1 MKGIT
6 SIAIIGTG
14 NVAFHLG
21 KAFYDKG
28 IAIKEVFSRN
38 IELATEL
45 ADSLKSIVAPNL
57 NDLRSDLILICTSDD
72 AIESIVSQLPKDSKI
87 AYTSGAVSLEKFKGF
102 KDIGVFYPLQT
113 FSKEREI
120 NLFEV
125 PFLIEGSNSFFS
137 QELFDLAWILSRNVT
152 FASSEQRKKYHLAA
166 VFVNNFTN
174 HLFHQAKK
182 YVEHEELNWD
192 YLKPLMKETVAKML
206 ISNPYDVQTGPAKRN
221 DLETLRMHSE
231 MLSGMT
237 KEIYELLS
245 KSIINTYNQND
256 KL

>member
-28 IAIKEVFSRN
+28 ITIKEVFGRN
-38 IELATEL
+38 KELATEL
-45 ADSLKSIVAPNL
+45 ADSLKSVVSTNL

-72 AIESIVSQLPKDSKI
+72 AIESIVAQLPKDSRI
-87 AYTSGAVSLEKFKGF
+87 AYTSGAVSLDNFKEF

-113 FSKEREI
+113 FSKEKEI

-125 PFLIEGSNSFFS
+125 PFLIEATNSFFS
-137 QELFDLAWILSRNVT
+137 QDLFDLAWLLSRNVT

-174 HLFHQAKK
+174 HLFYQAKK
-182 YVEHEELNWD
+182 YLDQEELKWD
-192 YLKPLMKETVAKML
+192 YLKPLIQETVAKAL
-206 ISNPYDVQTGPAKRN
+206 LSNPIDVQTGPAKRN
-221 DLETLRMHSE
+221 DLETLNRHSE

-237 KEIYELLS
+237 KEIYNLLS
-245 KSIINTYNQND
+245 KSIINTYNQHD
-256 KL
+256 

>member
-21 KAFYDKG
+21 KAFFDKG
-28 IAIKEVFSRN
+28 ITIKEVYGRN
-38 IELATEL
+38 KELATEL

-87 AYTSGAVSLEKFKGF
+87 TYTSGAVSIEKFKDF

-125 PFLIEGSNSFFS
+125 PFLIEASNSFLA
-137 QELFDLAWILSRNVT
+137 QDLFDLAWLLSRNVT

-182 YVEHEELNWD
+182 YAEQEELNWD
-192 YLKPLMKETVAKML
+192 YLKPLMKETVEKIL
-206 ISNPYDVQTGPAKRN
+206 LTNPEHAQTGPAKRN
-221 DLETLRMHSE
+221 DLETLKIQSE
-231 MLSGMT
+231 MLSGMS

-245 KSIINTYNQND
+245 KSIINTYNQHD

>member
-28 IAIKEVFSRN
+28 IAIKEVFGRN
-38 IELATEL
+38 KELATEL
-45 ADSLKSIVAPNL
+45 ADSLKSVVSTNL

-87 AYTSGAVSLEKFKGF
+87 AYTSGAVSLEKFKV

-182 YVEHEELNWD
+182 YVEHEELNWN
-192 YLKPLMKETVAKML
+192 YLQPLMKETVEKIREYL
-206 ISNPYDVQTGPAKRN
+206 PTV
-221 DLETLRMHSE
+221 
-231 MLSGMT
+231 
-237 KEIYELLS
+237 
-245 KSIINTYNQND
+245 
-256 KL
+256 

>member
-21 KAFYDKG
+21 KAFFDKG
-28 IAIKEVFSRN
+28 IVISEVYGRN
-38 IELATEL
+38 KALAHELANL
-45 ADSLKSIVAPNL
+45 CNSYVAPNL

-72 AIESIVSQLPKDSKI
+72 AIESIVLQLPKDSKI

-113 FSKEREI
+113 FSKERAI

-125 PFLIEGSNSFFS
+125 PLLIEATNEFLA
-137 QELFDLAWILSRNVT
+137 QELFDLAWLLSRKVT
-152 FASSEQRKKYHLAA
+152 FANSEQRKKYHLAA
-166 VFVNNFTN
+166 VFVNNFAN
-174 HLFHQAKK
+174 HLFYQAKK
-182 YVEHEELNWD
+182 YLDQEELNWN
-192 YLKPLMKETVAKML
+192 YLEPLMKETVEKIL
-206 ISNPYDVQTGPAKRN
+206 FSNPEDAQTGPAKRN
-221 DLETLRMHSE
+221 DLETLKMQAE
-231 MLSGMT
+231 MLSGKS

-245 KSIINTYNQND
+245 ESIINNYHQHD
-256 KL
+256 

>member
-28 IAIKEVFSRN
+28 IAIKEVFGRN
-38 IELATEL
+38 KELATEL
-45 ADSLKSIVAPNL
+45 ADSLKSVVSTNL

-87 AYTSGAVSLEKFKGF
+87 AYTSGAVSLEKFKV

-182 YVEHEELNWD
+182 YVEHEELNWN
-192 YLKPLMKETVAKML
+192 YLQPLMKETVEKIL
-206 ISNPYDVQTGPAKRN
+206 LTNPEHAQTGPAKRN
-221 DLETLRMHSE
+221 DLETLKMQSE
-231 MLSGMT
+231 MLSGMS

-245 KSIINTYNQND
+245 KSIINTYNQHD